1 MRKFIC
7 LALDSCFLFKLTLD
21 CYGVWKMLIWVYG
34 SGVQRKAL
42 GCQYKSR
49 SRKHRDRNW
58 RRRNRLGYEGE
69 KEME

>member
-7 LALDSCFLFKLTLD
+7 LVLDFCFFFKLILD

-34 SGVQRKAL
+34 FGVQRKVL
-42 GCQYKSR
+42 GCQYKFR
-49 SRKHRDRNW
+49 SRKYRDRNW